1 MHLAICADN
10 VADRKQLER
19 LLKRESDKNASAKG
33 ILYVDSFGNPKNML
47 QNPMQYDAFFL
58 DLSIGD
64 AYPEEIIQSLKD
76 TGVQAPIILCAP
88 DFSVYPKLNED
99 NAGLLTLKKPVGTAA
114 LSQIIEQA
122 RSIKDSAEPLIEFRV
137 EGQTFYVTEPEILYA
152 VSVKDSLEVHLTKN
166 RILNIQNTIPNL
178 FSEINRYESFFAP
191 SRKAILNG
199 RHICHLKGH
208 KAEMTDGTCFSIGL
222 SSLSYAKDIFHKF
235 QTKA

>member
-19 LLKRESDKNASAKG
+19 LLKRESDKNASLKG
-33 ILYVDSFGNPKNML
+33 ILYVDSFGSPKNML

-58 DLSIGD
+58 DLSMGD

-88 DFSVYPKLNED
+88 DFSVYPELKED
-99 NAGLLTLKKPVGTAA
+99 TGLLTLKKPVSPAT
-114 LSQIIEQA
+114 LSQIIEQV

-137 EGQTFYVTEPEILYA
+137 EGQTYYVTEPEILYA

-166 RILNIQNTIPNL
+166 RILNIQNTISNL
-178 FSEINRYESFFAP
+178 FSEINRYESFFAS

-199 RHICHLKGH
+199 RHICHLKGC
-208 KAEMTDGTCFSIGL
+208 KAKMTDGTCFSIGL
-222 SSLSYAKDIFHKF
+222 SSLSYAKDIFRKF
-235 QTKA
+235 QTET